1 MTTTAQTAA
10 QTSASTPA
18 NVVGRRPTLS
28 PYLAVADARAAVAW
42 YVDVFG
48 GVLGESVEMPDGRL
62 GHAEVH
68 IGGSTLMATDGFN
81 TGKMAF
87 AGFSLSLE
95 AKDPGEAAQMFAAL
109 SEGGKVLLPLGPTFF
124 SSSFGMV
131 ADPFGVQWMIVVP
144 Q

>member
-1 MTTTAQTAA
+1 MAVQAYL
-10 QTSASTPA
+10 
-18 NVVGRRPTLS
+18 NFEGRTEEAIAF
-28 PYLAVADARAAVAW
+28 YKRA
-42 YVDVFG
+42 
-48 GVLGESVEMPDGRL
+48 LG
-62 GHAEVH
+62 AEVLLMVRCKDAPPPPQGLKPGTEEKILH
-68 IGGSTLMATDGFN
+68 STLRIGGSTLMATDGFN

>member
-1 MTTTAQTAA
+1 MAVQAYL
-10 QTSASTPA
+10 
-18 NVVGRRPTLS
+18 NFEGRTEEAIAF
-28 PYLAVADARAAVAW
+28 YKRA
-42 YVDVFG
+42 
-48 GVLGESVEMPDGRL
+48 LG
-62 GHAEVH
+62 AEVLFMVRCKDAPPPPQGLKPGTEEKILH
-68 IGGSTLMATDGFN
+68 STLRIGGSTLMATDGFN

>member
-1 MTTTAQTAA
+1 MAVQAYL
-10 QTSASTPA
+10 
-18 NVVGRRPTLS
+18 NFEGRTEEA
-28 PYLAVADARAAVAW
+28 LAFYKRA
-42 YVDVFG
+42 
-48 GVLGESVEMPDGRL
+48 LG
-62 GHAEVH
+62 AEVLFMMRCKDAPPSPRGLKPGTEEKILH
-68 IGGSTLMATDGFN
+68 STLRIGGSTLMATDGFN